1 MSTQN
6 ERHSTVEEH
15 FKGLLDRM
23 IKEEKGLKK
32 KLLDSLEYNHKLCVK
47 LSKEL
52 GVKYEEPDSNS
63 VLLQLEHSMRAEAK
77 RLGDLKEERMKE
89 VVLQHLY
96 GA

>member
-1 MSTQN
+1 M
-6 ERHSTVEEH
+6 EEH

-52 GVKYEEPDSNS
+52 GVKYKEPDSNS
-63 VLLQLEHSMRAEAK
+63 ILLQLEHSMRAEAK